1 MAQERP
7 KADLA
12 LSCKQNLNNQKEGL
26 EFGLDFKILRHH
38 KTRTFHLQKVVW
50 LPTLHHKHASH
61 KMLTKWLVYHSTHG
75 TCTEPF
81 FYTLH

>member
-1 MAQERP
+1 MAQETP

-50 LPTLHHKHASH
+50 LLTLDHKYASH
-61 KMLTKWLVYHSTHG
+61 KKTKWLVYHSTHG
-75 TCTEPF
+75 KCTQTF
-81 FYTLH
+81 FYTLY